1 MKPSLSPAEIVPLMI
16 EEVLTLA
23 ESWLA
28 WNGEVVER
36 DGREMTPLKAIRRV
50 TDHVIDHLAE
60 IQSRCTGHAPLPD
73 NWHHSTYTTNAD
85 RAPFG
90 PADLNEARER
100 LLRLSQLWRITVE
113 PIPPEMLDAAFPGQM
128 TLRELAAH
136 TAGSK
141 VYANVLGV
149 IDHA

>member
-1 MKPSLSPAEIVPLMI
+1 
-16 EEVLTLA
+16 
-23 ESWLA
+23 
-28 WNGEVVER
+28 
-36 DGREMTPLKAIRRV
+36 LKAIRRV
-50 TDHVIDHLAE
+50 TDHVLDHLAE
-60 IQSRCTGHAPLPD
+60 IQARCTGHEPLPD
-73 NWHHSTYTTNAD
+73 NWHHSAYTTVAD

-100 LLRLSQLWRITVE
+100 LRRLAQLWRITVE
-113 PIPPEMLDAAFPGQM
+113 SIRPEILDSALVGQM
-128 TLRELAAH
+128 TLRELATH